1 MKLSNRLKRIKENGK
16 TYLHDEDTG
25 EKVQVWSD
33 EVRALRQARKARRV
47 ETENAKPNFWFTK
60 GGARIKKSSRVREPK
75 PDNWRTC
82 DAMRYGRVCK
92 KWQKLRQTEFNFL
105 DLPYRCRECTA
116 ANFDTDP
123 DFKPIGPDGE

>member
-1 MKLSNRLKRIKENGK
+1 MPSGRW
-16 TYLHDEDTG
+16 DA
-25 EKVQVWSD
+25 
-33 EVRALRQARKARRV
+33 VRALQQARKARRV
-47 ETENAKPNFWFTK
+47 EAEEARRVEAEKAKPNFYYLK
-60 GGARIKKSSRVREPK
+60 GGARIKHSTRVRELK

-92 KWQKLRQTEFNFL
+92 KWQMLRQTEFNRL
-105 DLPYRCRECTA
+105 YLPYRCRECAA